1 MIGKEKNILPDYPRT
16 EHLPYKANT
25 SHGDLVSNMEDA
37 GIVFQ
42 SNNVAVE
49 EKIDGSSCGM
59 CLYEGNPIIRNRSHI
74 LSKAFIQRRTAA
86 KMQFASVFNWF
97 YENMSKFEVVNEAL
111 GFSPGIY
118 GEWMYATHGVSYNKL
133 PALWI
138 PYDVYDWQQN
148 RFLPSKETRKVL
160 TEAGFCMP
168 KLIYSGKVKDYEQ
181 LAAYCKEKAE
191 WSNEER
197 EGIYIKVSDENRVTH
212 RFKMVREGF
221 VQGSK
226 WDDSKITRNKLAHN

>member
-1 MIGKEKNILPDYPRT
+1 MNFNNILPEYPRT
-16 EHLPYKANT
+16 KHLCYRPNAQKLDVIALEDECNIIFENENT
-25 SHGDLVSNMEDA
+25 
-37 GIVFQ
+37 F
-42 SNNVAVE
+42 VE
-49 EKIDGSSCGM
+49 EKIDAANSGM

-74 LSKAFIQRRTAA
+74 LNKAFTQRRTAA

-97 YENMSKFEVVNEAL
+97 YENMSKFEAANEAL

-118 GEWMYATHGVSYNKL
+118 GEWMYACHGLQYNKL
-133 PALWI
+133 PSLWI

-160 TEAGFCMP
+160 TDAGFSMP
-168 KLIYSGKVKDYEQ
+168 KLIHSGKIESYDQ
-181 LAAYCKEKAE
+181 IAAFCKEKAE

-197 EGIYIKVSDENRVTH
+197 EGIYIKVSDENKITH
-212 RFKMVREGF
+212 RFKMVRSGF

-226 WDDSKITRNKLAHN
+226 WDDNKITRNKLA